1 MMGATRAAIRALI
14 VAATGLAPLSAAGA
28 AELLGVALPDISV
41 VDGMQMRL
49 NGIGLRTWSIFKIP
63 IYVAGLYLER
73 PSGDENS
80 ILRSPQRK
88 LLRMRFLHD
97 VDAKDARQAWQ
108 DGLDQNC
115 TAQCSLDPAAIRQ
128 FLAAVPSMHK
138 GDESTMLFTATG
150 MTATLNGRS
159 LGTVPDPNFASAL
172 LATFIGAVPPT
183 PQFKRQLLGSRE

>member
-1 MMGATRAAIRALI
+1 MARPSIRLLALAAAL
-14 VAATGLAPLSAAGA
+14 VAPLAGARA
-28 AELLGVALPDISV
+28 AELQGVSLPDFSV
-41 VDGMQMRL
+41 VDGLQMRL

-63 IYVAGLYLER
+63 IYVAGLYLEQ
-73 PSGDENS
+73 PSRDAS
-80 ILRSPQRK
+80 RILQSQQRK

-97 VDAKDARQAWQ
+97 VDAKDARDAWQ

-115 TAQCSLDPAAIRQ
+115 AAPCYLDPSAVQR

-138 GDESTMLFTATG
+138 GDESTMLFTASG

-159 LGTVPDPNFASAL
+159 IGQVPDPNFASAL

-183 PQFKRQLLGSRE
+183 AQLKRQLLGARE